1 MKFRTT
7 LILLVIFIVALGAVL
22 LVENKS
28 KAVKEKKEQEETL
41 TDLKVSDIEKL
52 QLTGSGQM
60 TITVQKDEKGNWQI
74 TEPLRVEADSYEV
87 NSLVE
92 TLANLRIEHLV
103 DDQPANLDEYGFVQ
117 KEVKIWVKGQTEPVS
132 ILTGMDNPLD
142 GTLYAKRA
150 DQTKV
155 VLLPGYLKSSLD
167 KNLFDLRRKEIIK
180 FDPKEVESIELN
192 SKDLVWKLTRK
203 ADNWFLT
210 SPVEALAAAS
220 KVESILTDLSTLKA
234 KNFLVEEKKPE
245 DLKAFGL
252 DRPDYLLKLILT
264 DGQELTLSLSKKED
278 KVQATSSLLSQIAEI
293 DGQIMTDLTT
303 QVSQLREKKIAQFN
317 SWEVTELNIKK
328 GDQSFSAVKE
338 KSGEKEKQE
347 ENWYLI
353 SPSGQKELAEA
364 SKVEAFLRKLEY
376 LEAVDFVDRPE
387 ASGKM
392 GLDKPEYEIIIKV
405 KTEDN
410 KEKSIQLLFGQK
422 LEAKNQLAVRN
433 SDFSYLFLI
442 DSGSISG
449 WPAGAED
456 FKPVAIEN

>member
-7 LILLVIFIVALGAVL
+7 LILLVIFIVALGGVL

-422 LEAKNQLAVRN
+422 LEAKNKLAVRN

-442 DSGSISG
+442 DSGSISC